1 MPEITTDAANRV
13 AKDAF
18 YVGVGLGVIAF
29 QKAQVQRVELT
40 KTLKGQVGEAK
51 GQIDKIATNADAVED
66 RFEALL
72 DEIEA
77 KLPEQTREIMQQAR
91 VTARDARQQVRSV
104 VGRAA

>member
-1 MPEITTDAANRV
+1 MPEITTETANRV

-40 KTLKGQVGEAK
+40 RTLKGQVGEAK
-51 GQIDKIATNADAVED
+51 GQIDRIGANADAVED
-66 RFEALL
+66 HFEALL

-77 KLPEQTREIMQQAR
+77 KLPEQAREIVRQAR
-91 VTARDARQQVRSV
+91 ATARDARQQVRSV